1 MIYARIIRNE
11 VARKLGPLAAV
22 FAFILLSAM
31 LLASGAGLIV
41 ELSGSLDRL
50 FDEAET
56 PHFVQMHSGTI
67 DPARIE
73 AWGSDHTMVEDTQVV
88 EMITIDG
95 SSLVL
100 PGAAGSEAGSVMDIS
115 FVVQNEDFDY
125 LLGTENSVA
134 RVEPGTVG
142 VPVYYAAEKG
152 VERGEVL
159 TVSGNGLSRELRVS
173 HIIRDSQMNPAIVH
187 SKRFLVHPTDY
198 RQLRAHFPDTEYLIE
213 FRLSD
218 PERIDTFTADYEAS
232 GLPNRGPVVDQT
244 LFRLL
249 GGISDG
255 IIATV
260 VIILSLL
267 LMLIAVLCLRFTI
280 LATVEEDYR
289 EIGVMKAVGMP
300 ARKIK
305 GVYLSKYLVL
315 GGAAA
320 LAGYLAARPV
330 TGVLSGNI
338 MQYIGEAPAGAAGIL
353 IPLAAA
359 GFVFLLVYLSARL
372 VLRRFNRISA
382 VEALRAG
389 AQTDAP
395 RPGRAL
401 PVHRAKLLNVNLFLG
416 ARDALLRFR
425 LFGLLILVFFFA
437 AAISL
442 VPLHFLSTMRS
453 PEFIS
458 YMGIG
463 RSDIRIDVRQAGES
477 SDGFEELV
485 SRIAADEDIEQFSV
499 LTTSTFTLLRD
510 TGEEESFAVQ
520 TGDFTVFPLDYLR
533 GEAPTAEDEIA
544 LSHLNSTDLDKNL
557 GDTLVVSADGVRR
570 ELRIVGI
577 YQDITDGGR
586 TAKATFPHD
595 EDSVLARTVNLDLTP
610 GVSKDAKAA
619 EYSAAFGDARV
630 TDVEGYLS
638 QTLGNTISGLS
649 VVTAGA
655 LTLGL
660 IVSVLITSLFF
671 RMLIAKDTRRI
682 AIMRSIGFSQRAVR
696 LQYLASSLL
705 LLVLGIGV
713 GTVFSNTLG
722 QRLVSF
728 LWSFMGAARIEF
740 VIDPLAAYVLIP
752 AALTAAVA
760 VTTLS
765 AVRRIKDRSISAA
778 ITQ

>member
-56 PHFVQMHSGTI
+56 PHFVQMHSGEI

-73 AWGSDHTMVEDTQVV
+73 AWGNDHHMVEDTQVV

-100 PGAAGSEAGSVMDIS
+100 PGAAASEAESVMDIS

-125 LLGTENSVA
+125 LLGADHVVA

-152 VERGEVL
+152 VETGDVV
-159 TVSGNGLSRELRVS
+159 TVRANGLSREFRVS

-187 SKRFLVHPTDY
+187 SKRFLVHPADY
-198 RQLRAHFPDTEYLIE
+198 RELHEQFPETEYLIE
-213 FRLSD
+213 FRLSE
-218 PERIDTFTADYEAS
+218 PERIQAFTAAYQAS
-232 GLPNRGPVVDQT
+232 GLPSRGPVVDQQ

-255 IIATV
+255 IVATV
-260 VIILSLL
+260 VIVLSLL

-300 ARKIK
+300 GRKIK
-305 GVYLSKYLVL
+305 GIYLSKYLVL
-315 GGAAA
+315 GGTAA
-320 LAGYLAARPV
+320 LAGFLASRPL
-330 TGVLSGNI
+330 TGMLTDNI
-338 MQYIGEAPAGAAGIL
+338 MEYIGEAPAGAVGVL
-353 IPLAAA
+353 VPLAAA
-359 GFVFLLVYLSARL
+359 GVVFLLVYLAARL
-372 VLRRFNRISA
+372 VVRRFNRISA

-389 AQTDAP
+389 AQSDAP

-401 PVHRAKLLNVNLFLG
+401 PVHRAKLLNMNLFLG
-416 ARDALLRFR
+416 ARDAVVRFR
-425 LFGLLILVFFFA
+425 HFGLLTLVFFFA

-442 VPLHFLSTMRS
+442 VPLHFLSTIRS

-463 RSDIRIDVRQAGES
+463 RSDIRIDLRQAGES
-477 SDGFEELV
+477 SADFSQVV
-485 SRIAADEDIEQFSV
+485 SRIAADTDVEQFSV
-499 LTTSTFTLLRD
+499 LTTSTFTLLRES
-510 TGEEESFAVQ
+510 GEEESFAVQ

-544 LSHLNSTDLDKNL
+544 LSHLNSNELDKNL
-557 GDTLVVSADGVRR
+557 GDTLVLSANGLRR
-570 ELRIVGI
+570 ELRVVGM

-586 TAKATFPHD
+586 TAKATFTPN
-595 EDSVLARTVNLDLTP
+595 ENSVLARTVNLDLAP
-610 GVSKDAKAA
+610 GVLEDTKAA
-619 EYSAAFGDARV
+619 EYRAAFGDARV
-630 TDVEGYLS
+630 TDLEGYLS
-638 QTLGNTISGLS
+638 QTLGTTISQLS
-649 VVTAGA
+649 TVTGGA
-655 LTLGL
+655 ITLGL
-660 IVSVLITSLFF
+660 VVSVLITSLFF

-682 AIMRSIGFSQRAVR
+682 AIMRSIGFSHRAVR

-713 GTVFSNTLG
+713 GTLFSNTLG
-722 QRLVSF
+722 QRVVSF

-740 VIDPLAAYVLIP
+740 VIDPVKAYLLIP
-752 AALTAAVA
+752 AALMAAVA